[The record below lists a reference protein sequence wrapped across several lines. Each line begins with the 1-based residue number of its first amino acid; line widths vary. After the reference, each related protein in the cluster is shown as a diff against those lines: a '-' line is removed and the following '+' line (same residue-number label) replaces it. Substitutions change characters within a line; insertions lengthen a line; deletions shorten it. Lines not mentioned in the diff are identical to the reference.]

1 MTRRSRLWARAAVAF
16 AFINLAGGVFAAATG
31 EPLHAATHA
40 LLLVATAFLW
50 WRLAP
55 QPDQAQLA
63 GVRQT
68 MQSIDH
74 LQQSVE
80 AIALEVGLLREAQRF
95 GNRLLS
101 ASIRR
106 SAPKQEQYC

>member
-80 AIALEVGLLREAQRF
+80 AIALEVERIGEAQRF
-95 GNRLLS
+95 ETRLLKE
-101 ASIRR
+101 RVER
-106 SAPKQEQYC
+106 SSPKKEQ